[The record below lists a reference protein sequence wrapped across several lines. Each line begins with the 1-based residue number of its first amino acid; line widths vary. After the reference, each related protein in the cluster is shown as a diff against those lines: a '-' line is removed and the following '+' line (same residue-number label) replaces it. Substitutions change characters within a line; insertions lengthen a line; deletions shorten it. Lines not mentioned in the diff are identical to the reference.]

1 MKNIFRTLIGRK
13 NTTAQDAA
21 AAAVASALVAPPAPG
36 CKVLGTKEQPVKKVL
51 DIPGMY
57 SVKLAD
63 GKVVLKGYAN
73 TKGQAD
79 RYGDVPTVFPA
90 LRSYVYEL
98 NQFKKNPVML
108 LNHDNMV
115 ESIAGSFQVMKEDEN
130 GLYFEATF
138 SESSLPAVMHARTVY
153 SEGHAKALSIAGRW
167 YFENKDAPEQLT
179 YAEIF
184 EVSLVAVGADPNAL
198 AAVEQ
203 PVAPKAVVV
212 PTPEPIPAPCCYRH
226 AGNVQKDLPCATLAQ
241 VEEELN
247 LKATIEALL
256 TCFEGREQAALKA
269 DMEVLAVK
277 LESMP
282 LVS

>member
-1 MKNIFRTLIGRK
+1 MMSKVRSFFGRK
-13 NTTAQDAA
+13 NA
-21 AAAVASALVAPPAPG
+21 PAPVAQTGDAIVKAPAAG
-36 CKVLGTKEQPVKKVL
+36 CKVLGTKEAPVKKVL
-51 DIPGMY
+51 PVAQLV
-57 SVKLAD
+57 SVKAA
-63 GKVVLKGYAN
+63 GGVVTIKGYAN
-73 TKGQAD
+73 TKGTAD

-98 NQFKKNPVML
+98 AEFRKNPVML
-108 LNHDNMV
+108 INHENSV
-115 ESIAGSFQVMKEDEN
+115 ECIAGSFRILREDEV
-130 GLYFEATF
+130 GLYFEADF
-138 SESSLPAVMHARTVY
+138 SESDFPPIKHARTVY
-153 SEGHAKALSIAGRW
+153 AEGHGKALSIAGRW

-184 EVSLVAVGADPNAL
+184 EISLVSVGADPNAL

-203 PVAPKAVVV
+203 PAPKLAPAPV
-212 PTPEPIPAPCCYRH
+212 PEPIPAPCCYRH

-269 DMEVLAVK
+269 DMERLAAR
-277 LESMP
+277 LDARLP
-282 LVS
+282 A